1 MEVSVSYP
9 LAFLAGIV
17 SFLSPC
23 VLPVVPGYVTF
34 ISGVTLQDLES
45 GDVPGVRRRA
55 AVHAV
60 VFGVGFGLVFMTLGA
75 TASAFGQAFSQW
87 LPTITRVGGMVVVL
101 FALYLLG
108 VFRWGALARERRF
121 HFSRK
126 PAGILGTLAVGIAF
140 GAGWTPCIGPI
151 LGSILFFAGME
162 QTVLEGTLLL
172 GTYGLGLAVPFVGS
186 AVLLNW
192 FMAGTQRIRNH
203 LVWVERVAGIVLLA
217 MGVLMVSGHFIT
229 LTAYLADMGQLITL
243 ELE

>member
-1 MEVSVSYP
+1 
-9 LAFLAGIV
+9 
-17 SFLSPC
+17 
-23 VLPVVPGYVTF
+23 
-34 ISGVTLQDLES
+34 
-45 GDVPGVRRRA
+45 
-55 AVHAV
+55 
-60 VFGVGFGLVFMTLGA
+60 MTLGA

-87 LPTITRVGGMVVVL
+87 LPTITRVGGVVVVL

-108 VFRWGALARERRF
+108 VFRWGAMARERRF

-126 PAGILGTLAVGIAF
+126 PAGLLGTLAVGIAF

-162 QTVLEGTLLL
+162 QTVLQGTLLL

-192 FMAGTQRIRNH
+192 FMAGTRRIRTH
-203 LVWVERVAGIVLLA
+203 LVWVERIAGIVLLA
-217 MGVLMVSGHFIT
+217 MGVLMVTGHFVT